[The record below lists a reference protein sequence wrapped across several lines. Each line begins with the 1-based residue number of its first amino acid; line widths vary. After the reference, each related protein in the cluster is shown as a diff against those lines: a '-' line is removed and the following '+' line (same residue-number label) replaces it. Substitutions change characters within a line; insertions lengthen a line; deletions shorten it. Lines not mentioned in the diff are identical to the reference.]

1 MNTVSRRRFLRS
13 ISTAGAALWL
23 PAGVYGQIGGGS
35 AEELVIA
42 QCCDPQLG
50 FKTSKVPGRQDYE
63 GDVARLRRMVDKI
76 NGIKPDM
83 VVWCG
88 DLVQAAAWDQTDMVD
103 QLKRL
108 EVPYLIAP
116 GNHDIPEPMTQQGLE
131 RYNRSYGRDFSV
143 ADVKGWKILAL
154 NTQRWRKVERP
165 EFPAEQEA
173 FVDQQLK
180 LAVEAKMPV
189 LVATHIPPYKA
200 DVDEDNGYSNIWKPF
215 RKVWLDKCVDNNVKV
230 YLAGPH
236 ASDVLERVPGHGD
249 SERRS
254 DVHSA
259 RRPPDRISNPPDT
272 RPRLVPLGFR
282 PGCSGVGR
290 RATVGPCRH
299 RRCASR

>member
-50 FKTSKVPGRQDYE
+50 FKTSKVPGRQDYQ

-116 GNHDIPEPMTQQGLE
+116 GNHDIPEPMTQKGLE

-143 ADVKGWKILAL
+143 ADVKGWKILVL

-200 DVDEDNGYSNIWKPF
+200 DVDEENGYSNIWKPF
-215 RKVWLDKCVDNNVKV
+215 RKVWLDKCVDNNVKI
-230 YLAGPH
+230 YLAGHTHQMCRNEYRGMAILTGEVTCIPLDDRPTGFRILRIPGDG
-236 ASDVLERVPGHGD
+236 SFRWDFVPVVLE
-249 SERRS
+249 
-254 DVHSA
+254 
-259 RRPPDRISNPPDT
+259 
-272 RPRLVPLGFR
+272 
-282 PGCSGVGR
+282 
-290 RATVGPCRH
+290 
-299 RRCASR
+299 